1 MIVSKTPMR
10 ISFAGGLTDI
20 ARYYDNAEYGAV
32 VSTAINKYIYITVNK
47 KFDDKIRVSYS
58 KTEIVDSVDKIQHP
72 IVREVL
78 KLLDINKGVEITCIG
93 DFPSGTG
100 MGSSSAFTV
109 GLLNALHR
117 YKGEKASAY
126 QLAKEACLIEI
137 DTLKEPIGKQD
148 QYASAFGGM
157 NYIRFEKGKTTISPI
172 SINDGNKKVIDYL
185 ISLHHIGICGYAHDT
200 LPKQIKSFKE
210 KMNELSGL
218 RKIAD
223 DMRTVLS
230 SNKDS
235 MFKEFGDLL
244 NAQWL
249 IKRTMSG
256 VSNEN
261 IDKIY
266 EEAIKNGAV
275 GGKILGAGGR
285 GFLMLYSPRQH
296 NKLVSFMGRYG
307 FPETG
312 FSFENE
318 GSRIVYEE

>member
-1 MIVSKTPMR
+1 MIISKTPLR

-20 ARYYDNAEYGAV
+20 ADYYDNTDYGAV
-32 VSTAINKYIYITVNK
+32 VSTAINKYVYITINK
-47 KFDDKIRVSYS
+47 KFDNRVRVSYS
-58 KTEIVDSVDKIQHP
+58 KTEIVDSADKIQHP
-72 IVREVL
+72 IVREAL
-78 KLLDINKGVEITCIG
+78 KLLDINKGVEIACIG
-93 DFPSGTG
+93 DLPSGTG

-109 GLLNALHR
+109 GLLNAIHR

-126 QLAKEACLIEI
+126 QLAEEACLIEI
-137 DTLKEPIGKQD
+137 DILKEPIGKQD

-157 NYIRFEKGKTTISPI
+157 NYIRFEKGKTVISPI
-172 SINDGNKKVIDYL
+172 SINDVNKKVIDNL
-185 ISLHHIGICGYAHDT
+185 ISLHHIGICGYARDT
-200 LPKQIKSFKE
+200 LPEQIKSFKE

-275 GGKILGAGGR
+275 GGKVCGAGGR
-285 GFLMLYSPRQH
+285 GFLMLYSPKQH
-296 NKLVSFMGRYG
+296 NKLISFMDRYG
-307 FPETG
+307 FPETE

-318 GSRIVYEE
+318 GSRIIYEE

>member
-1 MIVSKTPMR
+1 MIISRTPMR

-32 VSTAINKYIYITVNK
+32 VSTAINKYVYITVNK

-58 KTEIVDSVDKIQHP
+58 KTEIVDNVSEIQHP
-72 IVREVL
+72 IVREAL

-109 GLLNALHR
+109 GLLNAIHR
-117 YKGEKASAY
+117 YKGEKASPY
-126 QLAKEACLIEI
+126 QLAEEACLIEI
-137 DTLKEPIGKQD
+137 DILKEPIGKQD

-172 SINDGNKKVIDYL
+172 SINDENKKVIDYL

-266 EEAIKNGAV
+266 GEAIKNGAV

-285 GFLMLYSPRQH
+285 GFLMLYSPKQH
-296 NKLVSFMGRYG
+296 NRLVSFMDRYG
-307 FPETG
+307 YPETE

-318 GSRIVYEE
+318 GSRIIYEE

>member
-1 MIVSKTPMR
+1 VIISRTPMR

-32 VSTAINKYIYITVNK
+32 VSTAINKYVYITVNK

-58 KTEIVDSVDKIQHP
+58 KTEIVDNVSEIQHP
-72 IVREVL
+72 IVREAL

-109 GLLNALHR
+109 GLLNAIHR
-117 YKGEKASAY
+117 YKGEKASPY
-126 QLAKEACLIEI
+126 QLAEEACLIEI
-137 DTLKEPIGKQD
+137 DILKEPIGKQD

-172 SINDGNKKVIDYL
+172 SINDENKKVIDYL

-266 EEAIKNGAV
+266 GEAIKNGAV

-285 GFLMLYSPRQH
+285 GFLMLYSPKQH
-296 NKLVSFMGRYG
+296 NRLVSFMDRYG
-307 FPETG
+307 YPETE

-318 GSRIVYEE
+318 GSRIIYEE